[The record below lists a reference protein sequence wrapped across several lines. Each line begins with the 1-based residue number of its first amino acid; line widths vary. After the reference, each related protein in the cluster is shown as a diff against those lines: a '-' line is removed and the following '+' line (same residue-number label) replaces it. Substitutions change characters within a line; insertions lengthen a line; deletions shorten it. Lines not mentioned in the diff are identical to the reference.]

1 MKCGECKGDIVDI
14 DGEWSCNLCGLV
26 TGSVMD
32 SGDIGTYNLEGG
44 WDWLRHRDGSN
55 FKLGS
60 RIGFEKIKG
69 TARLRRLAVMNS
81 LSKEQR
87 LMKKAEFYMNMVL
100 SEFQLSD
107 CAKKDIMIYDSTLR
121 RKGVFTTKMTLE
133 ERAGA
138 LGYIILKE
146 YGQGYTLQEVSAILE
161 LSPKRLSKLAKL
173 YARHLNKSYV
183 FSNTNVSSLL
193 EKFCLKLNKN
203 RAFIND
209 CVSLY
214 YYLDKIE
221 PKQPNSAY
229 LSGIVYFVETTN
241 PTITTYQSEI
251 ADIFKVGLTSLKYN
265 YKKILSIL
273 NIDNAFNLTVND
285 IIEGIR

>member
-14 DGEWSCNLCGLV
+14 NGEWSCKICGLI

-32 SGDIGTYNLEGG
+32 FSLFENNEKVK
-44 WDWLRHRDGSN
+44 HKDGNSSR
-55 FKLGS
+55 LGS
-60 RIGFEKIKG
+60 HIGKERIKG
-69 TARLRRLAVMNS
+69 ASKLRRLVVMHS

-100 SEFQLSD
+100 SEFRLSD
-107 CAKKDIMIYDSTLR
+107 CAKTDIMIYDSTLR
-121 RKGVFTTKMTLE
+121 RKGIFTNKMTLE

-146 YGQGYTLQEVSAILE
+146 YGYEYTLKEVSVVLE
-161 LSPKRLSKLAKL
+161 LPSKRLSKLAKL

-193 EKFCLKLNKN
+193 EKFCMKLNKD
-203 RAFIND
+203 RLFINN
-209 CVSLY
+209 CVNLY
-214 YYLDKIE
+214 HYLDKIE

-241 PTITTYQSEI
+241 PMIVTYQSEI
-251 ADIFKVGLTSLKYN
+251 AKTFNVGITSVKNN
-265 YKKILSIL
+265 YRKILSTL
-273 NIDNAFNLTVND
+273 KLKNAFDLTIDD